1 MYKKKINRKIVEEV
15 PVMSDGTYFYHQKL
29 IHVMIQKQLPVYV
42 KK

>member
-1 MYKKKINRKIVEEV
+1 MNRKIVEEV
-15 PVMSDGTYFYHQKL
+15 ISDGTYFYHQKL